1 MRKGKLLSKYK
12 NLFVNIG
19 LFALN
24 VFATKLISFFLVPLY
39 TYYMT
44 QSDFGATDLAITVIS
59 MLYPLATLS
68 ISDATLRFS
77 IDDKNNS
84 KDYVSIGFWIT
95 VASCLLVAL
104 CLPALD
110 APFFGG
116 LGHFKLLFWLSFVT
130 MGFTSFFGYVAR
142 ALNQIKLI
150 TVASI
155 VISLITCG
163 GAVAFI
169 AWMNLGATGYFLS
182 LIAGN
187 GIGALAYLLGGR
199 QYRWITI
206 NVMTAFQSRETLRK
220 MFIYCVPLIPNALF
234 WWMSTSINRFFIT
247 GMLGIA
253 ASGLFAAANKIPNLL
268 NLLYSI
274 FQQAWQLSAFQE
286 FKSKDIASFFGTIF
300 RLLSALLVVGSSMLI
315 LISPWLASLL
325 LQKGFHAGWTLI
337 PIMLLAFYF
346 NILNTFY
353 GTIYTASM
361 TTKYLFTSTVAGALL
376 TTMLTWILI
385 MPLGL
390 VGACWAMVIGNAAI
404 FALRAVNS
412 RKIMRLSVSWI
423 TFLSSS
429 LLLASQSVIESYQVP
444 HYIIWSSILFVCL
457 TGISIFSVAPT
468 ICIII
473 DKIQKTHKQINA
485 GSAY

>member
-1 MRKGKLLSKYK
+1 MSKYK

-24 VFATKLISFFLVPLY
+24 VFATKLISFLLVPLY

-84 KDYVSIGFWIT
+84 EDYVSIGFWIT

-130 MGFTSFFGYVAR
+130 MGLTSFFGYVAR

-150 TVASI
+150 TVASV

-163 GAVAFI
+163 GAVTFI

-187 GIGALAYLLGGR
+187 GIGTLVYLLGGK
-199 QYRWITI
+199 QYRWITM
-206 NVMTAFQSRETLRK
+206 NAMAAFHSKETLRR

-253 ASGLFAAANKIPNLL
+253 ASGLFAAASKIPNLL
-268 NLLYSI
+268 NLVYSI

-286 FKSKDIASFFGTIF
+286 FKSKDIASFFGTVF
-300 RLLSALLVVGSSMLI
+300 RLLSALLVVGSSLLI
-315 LISPWLASLL
+315 LISPGLASLL
-325 LQKGFHAGWTLI
+325 LQKGFRAGWTLI
-337 PIMLLAFYF
+337 PLMLLAFYF
-346 NILNTFY
+346 NILNSFY

-361 TTKYLFTSTVAGALL
+361 KTQYLFTSTVAGALL
-376 TTMLTWILI
+376 TTILTWVLI
-385 MPLGL
+385 IPLGL
-390 VGACWAMVIGNAAI
+390 VGACWAMVIGNAAV
-404 FALRAVNS
+404 FVLRAINS
-412 RKIMRLSVSWI
+412 RKIMRLSVPWV
-423 TFLSSS
+423 TFWVSS
-429 LLLASQSVIESYQVP
+429 LVLVSQSVVESYQVP
-444 HYIIWSSILFVCL
+444 DYALWSFALFICLIGINILSM
-457 TGISIFSVAPT
+457 IPT
-468 ICIII
+468 ICILIHKI
-473 DKIQKTHKQINA
+473 REIHEDKTVNVLVYKR
-485 GSAY
+485 